1 MQIKEKEL
9 FAIDEKAMEAIKML
23 LLVNKLA
30 AEQENK
36 FFDCYC
42 EGNCSGGC
50 AGHCEGDCVGSC
62 TGECYGGCS
71 GSCEGGCV
79 GGSAS
84 SLW

>member
-1 MQIKEKEL
+1 MQIREDEL
-9 FAIDEKAMEAIKML
+9 FTIDAKAMETIKML
-23 LLVNKLA
+23 LFVNRLA
-30 AEQENK
+30 EEQRNDV
-36 FFDCYC
+36 FDCYC

-50 AGHCEGDCVGSC
+50 AGHCEGTCVGSC

-84 SLW
+84 SL